1 MDARIFSAFTRRIS
15 CLLVGL
21 FLIVFASPVNSQT
34 EDDLGAANYSS
45 PDYRTLP
52 YLEIIDDAVGLQ
64 GSLFPDWYRTHSARG
79 DLAWVRR
86 NDSTL
91 RAFLDS
97 NRVNIV
103 ATLSDYAGIDWAEGE
118 VDLYLLRYYRSAG
131 EGDPL
136 ILPLGGIRKGVLATA
151 MPSGAHQQF
160 NLIYQLARRMLGQFD
175 RTAQERR
182 HPAAGHPLVQAGPYR
197 RDNLA
202 MLLALVTSQ
211 QVIGFDSTFMAYN
224 SGFWQNNHPG
234 REVFEQYLLKDWI
247 LTPDRPLT
255 EWLMAEPYNSTLV
268 QATRPPRRR
277 RPSSTT
283 ERVYIEGLPI
293 GGELGFSTRIDGR
306 NRLVVDKIDP
316 TRLAYA
322 SGLQEGDIIR
332 SVDGSRVRNQKEL
345 VEKILAGLENY
356 GATLDISREN
366 TPTTVIVQPMDLSD
380 PDALFLW
387 EEAEDT
393 LYQPPPMPGDSF

>member
-1 MDARIFSAFTRRIS
+1 MDAYFTVSLRRSLGTFCLALLIFTFTSTVRAQTDDNYGSGGSA
-15 CLLVGL
+15 
-21 FLIVFASPVNSQT
+21 
-34 EDDLGAANYSS
+34 
-45 PDYRTLP
+45 DYRTLP
-52 YLEIIDDAVGLQ
+52 YLEVVGDAVGLQ
-64 GSLFPDWYRTHSARG
+64 ASLFPEWYHGHSART
-79 DLAWVRR
+79 DLAWVRQ
-86 NDSTL
+86 NDSTF

-97 NRVNIV
+97 NRETIV
-103 ATLSDYAGIDWAEGE
+103 ATLADYAGIEWVEGE
-118 VDLYLLRYYRSAG
+118 IDLYLVRYYQSAG

-136 ILPLGGIRKGVLATA
+136 IVPMGGIRKGVLATA

-175 RTAQERR
+175 RMSASRK
-182 HPAAGHPLVQAGPYR
+182 HPAAGHPLVQAGPFR

-234 REVFEQYLLKDWI
+234 REIFEQYLLKDWI

-277 RPSSTT
+277 RPSSAT
-283 ERVYIEGLPI
+283 ERVHIQGLPI
-293 GGELGFSTRIDGR
+293 RGELGFSTRIDER
-306 NRLVVDKIDP
+306 NRLVIDKIDP

-332 SVDGSRVRNQKEL
+332 SVDGARVRNQKEL
-345 VEKILAGLENY
+345 VEKILAGLEGY

-366 TPTTVIVQPMDLSD
+366 TPMTVVLQPIDLNS
-380 PDALFLW
+380 PDAVFLW
-387 EEAEDT
+387 EEGEDT
-393 LYQPPPMPGDSF
+393 LYQPPPSGDSQ

>member
-1 MDARIFSAFTRRIS
+1 MTFARTLTLTILATA
-15 CLLVGL
+15 LLTTTVMG
-21 FLIVFASPVNSQT
+21 QT
-34 EDDLGAANYSS
+34 DDDFGATDPAY

-52 YLEIIDDAVGLQ
+52 YLEIIDDAAGLQ
-64 GSLFPDWYRTHSARG
+64 QSLFPEWYHGRSARA
-79 DLAWVRR
+79 DLSWVRQ

-91 RAFLDS
+91 RAFIDS
-97 NRVNIV
+97 NRIAIV
-103 ATLSDYAGIDWAEGE
+103 ATLADYTGIEWVEGE
-118 VDLYLLRYYRSAG
+118 IDLYLLRYYHGAG

-136 ILPLGGIRKGVLATA
+136 LLPLGGIRKGVLATA

-175 RTAQERR
+175 RQSIQTK
-182 HPAAGHPLVQAGPYR
+182 HPAGAHPLLQAGPFR

-202 MLLALVTSQ
+202 MLLALVTAQ

-234 REVFEQYLLKDWI
+234 REIFEEYLLKDWI
-247 LTPDRPLT
+247 LTPDRPLV
-255 EWLMAEPYNSTLV
+255 EWIMAEPYSSTLV
-268 QATRPPRRR
+268 KATRPPRRR
-277 RPSSTT
+277 RTTTPT

-293 GGELGFSTRIDGR
+293 RGELGFSTRIDSR

-332 SVDGSRVRNQKEL
+332 AVDGSRVRNQKEL
-345 VEKILAGLENY
+345 VERILAGLDNY
-356 GATLDISREN
+356 GATVDLSRDN
-366 TPTTVIVQPMDLSD
+366 TPMSLVIQPIDLSD
-380 PDALFLW
+380 PDALFMW
-387 EEAEDT
+387 EEFDEDS
-393 LYQPPPMPGDSF
+393 LYQPPGMIEDSL